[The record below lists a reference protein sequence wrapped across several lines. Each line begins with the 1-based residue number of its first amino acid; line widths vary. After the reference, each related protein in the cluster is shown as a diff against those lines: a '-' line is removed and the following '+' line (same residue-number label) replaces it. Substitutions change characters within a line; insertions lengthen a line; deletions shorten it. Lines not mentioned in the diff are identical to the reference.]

1 MPRPRFRGLE
11 GKAEPASA
19 SLSPVA
25 REYPS
30 RALGEHLSPPHCD
43 CSIKEQRRQWV
54 SCANI
59 PAFVLYNFFTIE
71 TGE

>member
-30 RALGEHLSPPHCD
+30 RALGEHFSPPHYD
-43 CSIKEQRRQWV
+43 CSIKERRRHWDTRGG
-54 SCANI
+54 I
-59 PAFVLYNFFTIE
+59 EAFVLYIFFTAE